1 VSVCSALCHILA
13 DPSIHGAEN
22 VIKVMK
28 EIDGDSPWPEEKLE
42 FTTLWCR
49 VVSLRC
55 KEWKFQLR
63 DFPQPLL
70 DIRQCYICGQLA
82 GAEQVAPRRAVR
94 TVVVNLGEPFEPFPV
109 ERGMLPLKFYHDF
122 NCEVESYSYAFGPCW
137 EPVIAQCN
145 LSEYREERCVNRYF
159 FENRLFYF
167 FFC

>member
-1 VSVCSALCHILA
+1 LQILA

-82 GAEQVAPRRAVR
+82 GAEQVAPRRGK
-94 TVVVNLGEPFEPFPV
+94 T
-109 ERGMLPLKFYHDF
+109 
-122 NCEVESYSYAFGPCW
+122 
-137 EPVIAQCN
+137 
-145 LSEYREERCVNRYF
+145 
-159 FENRLFYF
+159 
-167 FFC
+167 

>member
-1 VSVCSALCHILA
+1 MFPLIYYYFFLLWILKYLKILA

-28 EIDGDSPWPEEKLE
+28 EIDADTPWPEEHLE

-70 DIRQCYICGQLA
+70 DIRQCYICGQLV
-82 GAEQVAPRRAVR
+82 GAEQVAPRRGKVQLSVYFIFYR
-94 TVVVNLGEPFEPFPV
+94 VVTM
-109 ERGMLPLKFYHDF
+109 RRW
-122 NCEVESYSYAFGPCW
+122 SAFCGKMRPSC
-137 EPVIAQCN
+137 P
-145 LSEYREERCVNRYF
+145 
-159 FENRLFYF
+159 
-167 FFC
+167 